1 VASAGS
7 QAWEVFGSDMFRRFP
22 QIYPQVQGFPNNSLS
37 IRDRHPCLQFSR
49 RFPLHCQTSGN
60 QRRRINRHVL
70 RSIHRQ
76 TRIFIHHHRR
86 PGLHLLRGVLS
97 PASMCRSSK
106 LCLPRQMPSQT
117 LITDLIRTAITNIR
131 THIPRTEDLMAFPFL
146 GLNILSFFCHGLNIR
161 SGLVMYSYI
170 FMYLPA
176 FKHINARDV
185 SFYVQLPL

>member
-7 QAWEVFGSDMFRRFP
+7 QAWEVFGSDMFRRFRRFP

-131 THIPRTEDLMAFPFL
+131 THTTHRGFNGI
-146 GLNILSFFCHGLNIR
+146 SFFGVEYLKFLLSWPQHKIWPCNVFI
-161 SGLVMYSYI
+161 YI
-170 FMYLPA
+170 
-176 FKHINARDV
+176 
-185 SFYVQLPL
+185 YVLTCFQAYKC